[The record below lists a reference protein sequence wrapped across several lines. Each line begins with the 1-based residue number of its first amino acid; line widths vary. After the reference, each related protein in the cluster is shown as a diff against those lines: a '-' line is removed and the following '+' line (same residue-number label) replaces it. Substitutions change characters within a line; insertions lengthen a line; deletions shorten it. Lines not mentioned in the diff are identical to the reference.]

1 MGANT
6 KDTKLERERVSQLK
20 RIVFVLCLTLFLMPT
35 AQAVGTSASCA
46 VLVEAESGRVLY
58 EQESHQPRLIASITK
73 LMTALVAL
81 ESGCG
86 LQEPFQVPDQAVGV
100 EGSSIYLKP
109 GETVTLE
116 ELLYGMMLRSG
127 NDAALAVA
135 IRCGGSAEQFVAQ
148 MNAKAVQLG
157 MKNTH
162 FANPNGL
169 NAENHY
175 SSAYDMA
182 LLARACLKNET
193 LARIVSTKTIA
204 IGQRSFTNHNKLL
217 WQYEGCV
224 GLKTGY
230 TEKAGRTLVSAAQ
243 RDGMTLIAVTL
254 NDSDDWRDHKSLLD
268 WGFSTFHLERVFD
281 RTACAG
287 RLPVSGGLVPVVC
300 AVPAE
305 DVSYPIQK
313 GEDLT
318 VRIQWHQENLTA
330 PVPPGEELGALY
342 LCCGGKEV
350 AHVPLTAQQGVSDN
364 RAPSLGLLQRI
375 LRLAEPG

>member
-1 MGANT
+1 M
-6 KDTKLERERVSQLK
+6 K
-20 RIVFVLCLTLFLMPT
+20 RTVFVLCLTLFLMPT

-46 VLVEAESGRVLY
+46 VLMEAESGRVLY
-58 EQESHQPRLIASITK
+58 EQESRQPRLIASITK

-81 ESGCG
+81 ESGIS
-86 LQEPFQVPDQAVGV
+86 LQEPFPVPDQAVGV

-109 GETVTLE
+109 EEEVTLE

-135 IRCGGSAEQFVAQ
+135 IRCGGSVEQFVAR
-148 MNAKAVQLG
+148 MNEKSAQLG

-169 NAENHY
+169 NAEDHY

-182 LLARACLKNET
+182 LLARACLENET

-230 TEKAGRTLVSAAQ
+230 TEKAGRTLVSAAR

-254 NDSDDWRDHKSLLD
+254 NDPDDWKDHKSLLD
-268 WGFSTFHLERVFD
+268 WGFASFRLEQAAD
-281 RTACAG
+281 QTACAG
-287 RLPVSGGLVPVVC
+287 RLPVSGGLVPFVC
-300 AVPAE
+300 AVPTEDFFYPAE
-305 DVSYPIQK
+305 A
-313 GEDLT
+313 GEKLS
-318 VRIQWHQENLTA
+318 VRLQWHSCSLTA
-330 PVPPGEELGALY
+330 PVLPGEELGILRI
-342 LCCGGKEV
+342 CCDGREI
-350 AHVPLTAQQGVSDN
+350 AQVPLTARQGVYDN
-364 RAPSLGLLQRI
+364 RAPKLGLFQRMFQTAP
-375 LRLAEPG
+375 R

>member
-1 MGANT
+1 M
-6 KDTKLERERVSQLK
+6 SQLK

-46 VLVEAESGRVLY
+46 VLMEAESGRVLY

-86 LQEPFQVPDQAVGV
+86 LQDPFRVPDQAVGV

-109 GETVTLE
+109 EENVTLE

-135 IRCGGSAEQFVAQ
+135 IRCAGSAEQFVAQ

-254 NDSDDWRDHKSLLD
+254 NDPDDWRDHKSLLD
-268 WGFSTFHLERVFD
+268 WGFSTYHLERVSD

-287 RLPVSGGLVPVVC
+287 RLPVSGGLVPFVC

-305 DVSYPIQK
+305 DISYPIQA
-313 GEDLT
+313 GEALT
-318 VRIQWHQENLTA
+318 VRLQWHQDTLTA
-330 PVPPGEELGALY
+330 PVLPGEELGTLY
-342 LCCGGKEV
+342 LCCGGKE
-350 AHVPLTAQQGVSDN
+350 AAQVPLIAQPGVSDN